1 MSIAAPMLD
10 QSERQKP
17 ESDAGVYTTRQF
29 VTFGIGENAYGID
42 IMAVREI
49 RSWTPTTQLPD
60 QGFGACGVLDIRGS
74 IVEVFDLSAVLGSGG
89 RSDEE
94 RNGQVVL
101 VVAIDGR
108 DVGLA
113 VDNVSDIVDAEPKN
127 FAEPPEKD
135 GKVWTI
141 VRQDDKLISILD
153 LNALFN

>member
-1 MSIAAPMLD
+1 MSTAAPMLD
-10 QSERQKP
+10 HSEPQMP
-17 ESDAGVYTTRQF
+17 ENEAGLYTTRQF
-29 VTFGIGENAYGID
+29 VTFGIGKNAYGID

-60 QGFGACGVLDIRGS
+60 QGFGACGVLDIRGC

-94 RNGQVVL
+94 RTGQVVL
-101 VVAIDGR
+101 VVAINGR

-127 FAEPPEKD
+127 FADPPEKD

-141 VRQDDKLISILD
+141 VRTEDKLISILD
-153 LNALFN
+153 LNVLFN